1 MADIFPKKVSRLQR
15 AFSDVVALRNNTPC
29 FRFASADFEH
39 TPTMTVTAIM
49 FLQATSA
56 AIMRT
61 ISKFVAGDCI
71 DMLTDNTEM
80 LFCFAVIAGCCAHA
94 LSAFLAMRR
103 AKPLA
108 IKVEPTPVYTLVVDE
123 LKSHFAKSDL
133 RAGEDSC
140 GTGTALLSPVSSHH
154 TPKPMQNNAQAASV
168 PLPPMK
174 ITPPSAAPVRLPL
187 KKMTL
192 PVTLLPMKMTRPFVA
207 TPIPLLPMKMTPP
220 FAAPVTLLPMKMT
233 LPPPMK
239 MTPPV
244 TLLPMKMTPSF
255 ATPVKF
261 PSLESMPHSATISFA
276 RSKGLVAFV
285 PSPEIMAKYAK
296 VMSELKLR
304 F

>member
-1 MADIFPKKVSRLQR
+1 
-15 AFSDVVALRNNTPC
+15 
-29 FRFASADFEH
+29 
-39 TPTMTVTAIM
+39 MTVTAIM

-94 LSAFLAMRR
+94 LSAFLARRR

-244 TLLPMKMTPSF
+244 TLLPMKMTPPVTLLPMKMTPPVTLLPMKMTPSF

-276 RSKGLVAFV
+276 LSKGLVAFV

>member
-1 MADIFPKKVSRLQR
+1 
-15 AFSDVVALRNNTPC
+15 
-29 FRFASADFEH
+29 
-39 TPTMTVTAIM
+39 MTVTAIM

-94 LSAFLAMRR
+94 LSAFLARRR
-103 AKPLA
+103 AKSLA

-154 TPKPMQNNAQAASV
+154 TPKPMQNNAKAAPV
-168 PLPPMK
+168 PLP
-174 ITPPSAAPVRLPL
+174 
-187 KKMTL
+187 
-192 PVTLLPMKMTRPFVA
+192 
-207 TPIPLLPMKMTPP
+207 PMKMTPP
-220 FAAPVTLLPMKMT
+220 FAA
-233 LPPPMK
+233 
-239 MTPPV
+239 PV

-276 RSKGLVAFV
+276 LSKGLVAFV

>member
-1 MADIFPKKVSRLQR
+1 
-15 AFSDVVALRNNTPC
+15 
-29 FRFASADFEH
+29 
-39 TPTMTVTAIM
+39 MTVTAIM

-154 TPKPMQNNAQAASV
+154 TPKPMQNNAKAAPV
-168 PLPPMK
+168 PLP
-174 ITPPSAAPVRLPL
+174 
-187 KKMTL
+187 
-192 PVTLLPMKMTRPFVA
+192 
-207 TPIPLLPMKMTPP
+207 PMKMTPP

-233 LPPPMK
+233 PPVTLLPMK

-276 RSKGLVAFV
+276 LSKGLVSFV

>member
-1 MADIFPKKVSRLQR
+1 
-15 AFSDVVALRNNTPC
+15 
-29 FRFASADFEH
+29 
-39 TPTMTVTAIM
+39 MTVTAIM

-94 LSAFLAMRR
+94 LSAFLARRR
-103 AKPLA
+103 AKSLA

-154 TPKPMQNNAQAASV
+154 TPKPMQNNAKAAPV

-174 ITPPSAAPVRLPL
+174 MTPPFAAPVRLPL
-187 KKMTL
+187 KKMT
-192 PVTLLPMKMTRPFVA
+192 RPLVA
-207 TPIPLLPMKMTPP
+207 TPVPLPPMKMTPP
-220 FAAPVTLLPMKMT
+220 FAAPVTLL
-233 LPPPMK
+233 PMK

-276 RSKGLVAFV
+276 LSKGLVAFV